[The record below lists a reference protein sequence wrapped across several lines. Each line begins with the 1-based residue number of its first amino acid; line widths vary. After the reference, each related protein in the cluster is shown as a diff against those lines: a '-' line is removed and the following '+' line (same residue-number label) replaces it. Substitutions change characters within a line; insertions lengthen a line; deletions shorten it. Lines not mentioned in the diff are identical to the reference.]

1 MSRASSDLPQNQPM
15 TGGSSKHPPKDPTY
29 LSRVSSD
36 LSQSQPMTGGSS
48 KHPLTD
54 PTYVP
59 RVSSDLPQNQ
69 SMTGGS
75 LKHPPTDPTSTPS
88 IDQSTG
94 RKRRPSSHALR
105 PPKPREDEM
114 ELGVPAKPYEWE
126 REAARGAIT
135 KPIPS
140 KPHGRSLP
148 LWEQPLKVPLRELS
162 GWNSASKIGSQY
174 GHFLTTRILWKHS
187 QVEDLAYMN
196 TAVCE
201 ALDLPN
207 WAKATAQEYLSG
219 YGDWSRY
226 IDHIAKYPIAKPE
239 NPILIGAFS
248 SIRDQQSR
256 IEGACVELLGDRPPS
271 PIAKKGRR
279 LTNMSSPGQLM
290 TSGTPNASP
299 SQRMTSGTT
308 TPFTAENLERITR
321 RLQNLT
327 LESRETDNTGGFTAL
342 VTSIGVKQP
351 FGNSEAKRRTHEAKI
366 NMSFVNLLYTIC
378 LLLPTELKWDS
389 IQHHLNLHVGE
400 AAYTAIVDGGL
411 VDPDGKMQVLL
422 EVKAMHLSASS
433 VKEVLMQQGLEM
445 LAWITTTLGIQGSK
459 GPRVQVLDS
468 PIRRWVMLAQYATQ
482 IYFVVAELHE
492 EYIEYLL
499 KGTRSRNPFDSNAYL
514 TMRLLGPF
522 SIYSA
527 EEMRAFG
534 FLVVTL
540 TIVQHRDWK
549 KSKED

>member
-36 LSQSQPMTGGSS
+36 LSQNQP
-48 KHPLTD
+48 
-54 PTYVP
+54 
-59 RVSSDLPQNQ
+59 
-69 SMTGGS
+69 MTGGS

-88 IDQSTG
+88 MDQSTG
-94 RKRRPSSHALR
+94 CKHRRSSHALR

-126 REAARGAIT
+126 REATRGAIT

-256 IEGACVELLGDRPPS
+256 IEGACKTHQHV
-271 PIAKKGRR
+271 
-279 LTNMSSPGQLM
+279 SPGQLM

-400 AAYTAIVDGGL
+400 AEYTAIVDGGL

-422 EVKAMHLSASS
+422 EVKAMHLSANS
-433 VKEVLMQQGLEM
+433 VKEALMQQGLEM

-482 IYFVVAELHE
+482 IYFIVAELHE

-499 KGTRSRNPFDSNAYL
+499 KGTRSRNPFDSTAYL